1 MAEYGLPGMSICG
14 TCGLARP
21 HLLCGPPRLRMAAGG
36 LTASEGTSQRTMSRS
51 RSRSQEPDMSP
62 HPRYRLLERIGQG
75 GMGEVF
81 RAHDRLTGQFV
92 ALKRV
97 SMPLRAL
104 PEVLALPGEKGQTQ
118 LGLAATLAPQARTLA
133 DGDPRAATGSSP
145 RLGQSFRGAN
155 PAADGNQDTG
165 ADGNQDTGAAVFFA
179 PKPSPE
185 TEALRVCLTHEF
197 RTLAGL
203 RYPHIVSVLDY
214 GFDPSHQPYFTM
226 ELLEAAVPLDQACR
240 GQAFPMRVGFL
251 LQLLQALTYL
261 HRRGVLHRDL
271 KPGNTLVIPGP
282 IGPQVKLL
290 DFGLALFSQGRT
302 AQRAEVAGTIGYI
315 APEVLLGAPASEAAD
330 LFAVGVIAH
339 EVLIGSH
346 PLGAL
351 PTAALI
357 QEFLG
362 PSPIFSEDMR
372 LDSALAEVL
381 RRALCRDPGERYA
394 TASEFAQDLARAT
407 GLLPPIETTEIR
419 DSFLQ
424 AASFVARD
432 AELATLRRAL
442 DEAAAQKGAVW
453 LIGGESGVGK
463 SRLLD
468 ELRTLALV
476 RGVRV
481 VRGQAVSAGGSAY
494 QVWLGALRPL
504 CLDAV
509 LDDLDAGVLRAVVPD
524 MPMLL
529 GRPVPEPPALD
540 SQNAQARFLLA
551 VEKLLLSQ
559 REPLVL
565 LLEDLHWA
573 EPASLAVLQRLVR
586 SVARRPLLVVGSY
599 RQDERPTLA
608 DEIPGAQLLPLHRLS
623 VDELMLLSTS
633 MLGEVGR
640 SPEVVKLLERETEGN
655 AFFIVEV
662 VRALAEEVG
671 TLAKIGVG
679 GLPSQVLAGGMQAVL
694 ARRLVR
700 VPDAI
705 RPLLYAAAV
714 LGRELDLVV
723 LKALPGTIGDQLEP
737 HLAACASLAV
747 LEVSENGWRFSH
759 DKLREALL
767 TQLPAAERARWHH
780 QVGSAIEQ
788 AYAADLAPHASALAY
803 HFAQANDPARA
814 VPYGL
819 QAGEHAMRGGAGR
832 EAIGLFE
839 RALGQL
845 AQLPESESRSRS
857 ELSLRV
863 PQAIA
868 IGLVHGYAA
877 AQTEQALLRCLTQCQ
892 RLGSGPEL
900 LPTLFGLWQSNIL
913 RGRAWRARDY
923 VTQILQQGSHAPGS
937 DADLAAKLMQQVTC
951 VFLGELVAARQHA
964 ETLLGHY
971 RRDRHQRLTY
981 LYGVD
986 FEVMSRVHLGHSL
999 WLLGDETQAAAQYH
1013 KTLDCAR
1020 ALGHPY
1026 SLSFALYGLVAFYQS
1041 HGDSA
1046 AVRHYLVALRAL
1058 AEQHGYRHTV
1068 LQCEFMDGWVL
1079 AKQGQLTAGLALMQR
1094 TIETRRRTGA
1104 MLSLTH
1110 LLAIM
1115 AEIQLASG
1123 QHDSALATV
1132 KDAQAL
1138 IAEGGE
1144 RAFAA
1149 NVLRVYG
1156 EILICRSRGAWID
1169 FPVDNG
1175 PDDLLLR
1182 SLDIARSQS
1191 AGLAELRSV
1200 LSLGHLWKTQG
1211 NEEEARRMLK
1221 KSLDR
1226 YHDTLH
1232 PSDRNAAQILLEEL
1246 SS

>member
-1 MAEYGLPGMSICG
+1 MVEYRLPDRSTCMSVGLSRTAPVMQ
-14 TCGLARP
+14 
-21 HLLCGPPRLRMAAGG
+21 AAAPAPSPKEGAL
-36 LTASEGTSQRTMSRS
+36 LTASEVPRQRSMR
-51 RSRSQEPDMSP
+51 REPDMSP
-62 HPRYRLLERIGQG
+62 HPRYRLLERIGKG

-81 RAHDRLTGQFV
+81 RAHDRLTGQLV

-97 SMPLRAL
+97 NMPLRAAPNEPTL
-104 PEVLALPGEKGQTQ
+104 RGEKGQTKLGLAATDAPQ
-118 LGLAATLAPQARTLA
+118 APTLGFQDSTPPPEPALRPLGLAATLATPVPT
-133 DGDPRAATGSSP
+133 
-145 RLGQSFRGAN
+145 
-155 PAADGNQDTG
+155 ADGNQEDTG
-165 ADGNQDTGAAVFFA
+165 AEVIFA

-185 TEALRVCLTHEF
+185 TEALRVCLTQEF
-197 RTLAGL
+197 RALAGL

-226 ELLEAAVPLDQACR
+226 ELLESAVPLDQACR
-240 GQAFPMRVGFL
+240 GQALPARVGFL

-261 HRRGVLHRDL
+261 HRRGILHRDL
-271 KPGNTLVIPGP
+271 KPGNILVVPGP
-282 IGPQVKLL
+282 SGPQVKLL

-315 APEVLLGAPASEAAD
+315 APEVLLGSPASEAAD

-339 EVLIGSH
+339 EILTGSH
-346 PLGAL
+346 PLGVL

-357 QEFLG
+357 REFLG
-362 PSPIFSEDMR
+362 QGPIFSQDLQ
-372 LDSALAEVL
+372 LDTALAAVL
-381 RRALCRDPGERYA
+381 RRALCRDPSERYVS
-394 TASEFAQDLARAT
+394 ASEFGQDLARAT

-442 DEAAAQKGAVW
+442 DEAAGQKGSVW

-481 VRGQAVSAGGSAY
+481 VRGQAISAGGTAY

-504 CLDAV
+504 CLDAA

-524 MPMLL
+524 MPTLL
-529 GRPVPEPPALD
+529 GRLVPDPPTLD
-540 SQNAQARFLLA
+540 PQNAQARFLLA

-608 DEIPGAQLLPLHRLS
+608 EEIPGAHLLPLQRLS
-623 VDELMLLSTS
+623 SDELMLLSAS

-671 TLAKIGVG
+671 ALGKIGVG
-679 GLPSQVLAGGMQAVL
+679 GLPSQVLAGGIQAVL
-694 ARRLVR
+694 NRRLVR

-714 LGRELDLVV
+714 LGRELDLAV
-723 LKALPGTIGDQLEP
+723 LRALLGTIGDQIEP
-737 HLAACASLAV
+737 HLAACASMAV
-747 LEVSENGWRFSH
+747 LEVSENRWRFSH

-780 QVGSAIEQ
+780 QVGDAIEQ
-788 AYAADLAPHASALAY
+788 TYAADLAPHASALAY
-803 HFAQANDPARA
+803 HFAQACEPARA

-819 QAGEHAMRGGAGR
+819 QAGELAMRSGAGR
-832 EAIGLFE
+832 EAIVLFE
-839 RALGQL
+839 RALEQL
-845 AQLPESESRSRS
+845 AQLPETEARSRT

-863 PQAIA
+863 PLSIA

-877 AQTEQALLRCLTQCQ
+877 VQTEQALLRCLTQCRQ
-892 RLGSGPEL
+892 VGPGPAL
-900 LPTLFGLWQSNIL
+900 LPTLFGLWQSNII

-923 VTQILQQGSHAPGS
+923 VTQILQQGSRAPGS
-937 DADLAAKLMQQVTC
+937 DADLAAELMQQVTC

-964 ETLLGHY
+964 ETLLRQY
-971 RRDRHQRLTY
+971 QRDRHQRLTY

-986 FEVMSRVHLGHSL
+986 FEIMSRVHLGHSL
-999 WLLGDETQAAAQYH
+999 WLLGDEKQAAEQYH
-1013 KTLDCAR
+1013 RTLDCAR
-1020 ALGHPY
+1020 ELGHPY
-1026 SLSFALYGLVAFYQS
+1026 SLSFALYGLITFHQS
-1041 HGDSA
+1041 HEESA
-1046 AVRHYLVALRAL
+1046 AVRHHLVALRAL
-1058 AEQHGYRHTV
+1058 AEQHGYRHTL
-1068 LQCEFMDGWVL
+1068 LQCEFMEGWVL
-1079 AKQGQLTAGLALMQR
+1079 AKQGQLTAGLSLMQN
-1094 TIETRRRTGA
+1094 TIATRRRTGA
-1104 MLSLTH
+1104 MLTLTH
-1110 LLAIM
+1110 LLAIV

-1123 QHDSALATV
+1123 DHASALATV

-1138 IAEGGE
+1138 IAESGE

-1149 NVLRVYG
+1149 SVLRVYA
-1156 EILICRSRGAWID
+1156 EILIHRSRTTWID

-1182 SLDIARSQS
+1182 SLDIARSQN

-1200 LSLGHLWKTQG
+1200 LSLCRLWGAQG
-1211 NEEEARRMLK
+1211 NAEEARRMLEK
-1221 KSLDR
+1221 TLDR
-1226 YHDTLH
+1226 YYDTLH
-1232 PSDRNAAQILLEEL
+1232 PCDWNAAQVLREEL